1 MDEYIYE
8 ISASEKTTSSAAIQ
22 ETKTMLYLMGYM
34 NDPSEI
40 DAFLIDVFN
49 DVTAID
55 ENDEKLWDAQSK
67 GEKQSSP
74 NEIGKNLV
82 TLYKN
87 YISKINFSYYILSFK
102 DVAQKNLNNDV
113 TKQKIKIL
121 KFSDF
126 TFEAQKDIQKGL
138 VEECKAKSYIK
149 IDDDKIDYNEILNFL
164 NKVYFLLNN
173 DYEES
178 YIKKIAEVKEEII
191 RNDVLK
197 QIFDEIKSKQM
208 LIKSLSNIE
217 GKKLK
222 TISDVHYL
230 GRTLSIQTINS
241 VILERII
248 GINLIEKNKHQYII
262 PSSFNSVLASKSFV
276 DEDEQ
281 SNFLQDCV
289 NDVYRLFVNKNSA
302 KEFWK
307 FINASIKEI
316 KGNTDKD
323 LFNIYESIYDEN
335 NVFFRM
341 TKKESIMY
349 FLAFLK
355 GGIKSENL

>member
-1 MDEYIYE
+1 MEEYIYD
-8 ISASEKTTSSAAIQ
+8 ISATEQTTPSAAIQ
-22 ETKTMLYLMGYM
+22 ETKTMLYLMGYI
-34 NDPSEI
+34 NDSNEI

-74 NEIGKNLV
+74 NQIGKNLV

-102 DVAQKNLNNDV
+102 DVSQKNLKDYV

-126 TFEAQKDIQKGL
+126 TIKAQKEIKKGL
-138 VEECKAKSYIK
+138 IQECKEKSYVK
-149 IDDDKIDYNEILNFL
+149 IEDESKDCVEILKFL
-164 NKVYFLLNN
+164 NEVYFLLNN
-173 DYEES
+173 DEEEN

-197 QIFDEIKSKQM
+197 QIFDEIKGKQM

-217 GKKLK
+217 GKRLK

-262 PSSFNSVLASKSFV
+262 PTSFNSVLTSKSFI

-289 NDVYRLFVNKNSA
+289 NDVYRLFVNKNCA

-307 FINASIKEI
+307 FINTSIKVI
-316 KGNTDKD
+316 KENKDKD
-323 LFNIYESIYDEN
+323 LFNIYELIYDEN
-335 NVFFRM
+335 NVFFRL